1 MDIKEKIIAGAR
13 KMFIKFGIRG
23 MTMDFIA
30 EQLGVSKRTIY
41 ENFKDKD
48 ELLTHCIEVGMKEQ
62 SSKNEESIRNSENTI
77 EATFKFIKNSIDTL
91 DTINPLFFF
100 DIEKYYPNLWKTKII
115 ENENQNLNHIIELLN
130 QGIGEDL
137 FRKEING
144 DIVARLI
151 LEQFKMLSN
160 HELFPN
166 DKFSKVD
173 VFENIMINFLRG
185 IATRKGLLLIK
196 KYNS

>member
-23 MTMDFIA
+23 ITMDFIA

-48 ELLTHCIEVGMKEQ
+48 ELLMHCIDVGMKEQ
-62 SSKNEESIRNSENTI
+62 SSKNEELIRNSENII
-77 EATFKFIKNSIDTL
+77 EATFKFIKNSIETFN
-91 DTINPLFFF
+91 TINPLFFF

-115 ENENQNLNHIIELLN
+115 ENDNQNLNRSIELLN

-137 FRKEING
+137 FRKDINV
-144 DIVARLI
+144 DIVAKLI

-166 DKFSKVD
+166 DKYSKVD
-173 VFENIMINFLRG
+173 VFENIVINFLRG
-185 IATRKGLLLIK
+185 IATKKGLLLIK